1 MQESAP
7 LVVLL
12 MGPTA
17 TGKTDAALG
26 IADRADVALVS
37 VDSAMVYRRMDI
49 GTAKPSP
56 EVLRRHPHALV
67 DVADPAQ
74 SYSVAQFVAAADAAV
89 RAALRAGRTPLLV
102 GGSMLYFRAFR
113 DGINAM
119 PSADPALR
127 ERIGRRAA
135 SAGWPALHRQL
146 QCEDP
151 AAAARIDP
159 RNGARIQRALE
170 VLALSGRSITDF
182 WAEATTPAS
191 ERLGCEL
198 LQVAIVPADRA
209 LLHRRIGARLDAML
223 RRGLVE
229 EVRRLRDDPRLNAE
243 LPSMR
248 SVGYA
253 QVWRHLAGDYGHAEM
268 VQRIAAATRQ
278 VAKRQ
283 LSWLGRWPA
292 TRLADA
298 DSAASHVLQ
307 KLDRNP

>member
-1 MQESAP
+1 MPKPAP
-7 LVVLL
+7 VAVLL

-17 TGKTDAALG
+17 AGKTDAALR
-26 IADRADVALVS
+26 IAERADVALVS
-37 VDSAMVYRRMDI
+37 VDSAMVYRRLDI

-56 EVLRRHPHALV
+56 AVLRRHPHALI

-74 SYSVAQFVAAADAAV
+74 PYSVAQFVAGADAAV
-89 RAALRAGRTPLLV
+89 RAALDAGRTPLLV

-119 PSADPALR
+119 PGADPALR
-127 ERIGRRAA
+127 ERIRQRAA
-135 SAGWPALHRQL
+135 AVGWPALHRQL
-146 QCEDP
+146 ERQDP
-151 AAAARIDP
+151 AAAALMDAH
-159 RNGARIQRALE
+159 NGARIQRALE

-182 WAEATTPAS
+182 WAEAAAPAS
-191 ERLGCEL
+191 ARLGCEL
-198 LQVAIVPADRA
+198 MQVAIVPEQRA
-209 LLHRRIGARLDAML
+209 ELHRRIGERLDAML
-223 RRGLVE
+223 RHGLVE
-229 EVRRLRDDPRLNAE
+229 EVRSLREDPRLSAD

-278 VAKRQ
+278 AAKRQ
-283 LSWLGRWPA
+283 LSWLRRWPA

-298 DSAASHVLQ
+298 DSAVCRVLQ
-307 KLDRNP
+307 TLDRNP

>member
-1 MQESAP
+1 
-7 LVVLL
+7 

-17 TGKTDAALG
+17 TGKTDAALR
-26 IADRADVALVS
+26 IAEQADVALVS

-49 GTAKPSP
+49 GTAKPSSA
-56 EVLRRHPHALV
+56 VLRRHPHALV
-67 DVADPAQ
+67 DVVDPAQ
-74 SYSVAQFVAAADAAV
+74 SYSVAQFVADADAAV
-89 RAALRAGRTPLLV
+89 RAALDAGRTPLLV

-119 PSADPALR
+119 PSSDPALR
-127 ERIGRRAA
+127 ERIDRRAA
-135 SAGWPALHRQL
+135 AAGWPALHRELERQ
-146 QCEDP
+146 DP

-182 WAEATTPAS
+182 WAEAATPTTA
-191 ERLGCEL
+191 RLGCEL
-198 LQVAIVPADRA
+198 LQVAIVPEDRA
-209 LLHRRIGARLDAML
+209 ALHRRIGARLDAML

-229 EVRRLRDDPRLNAE
+229 EVRALRDDPQLSAD

-268 VQRIAAATRQ
+268 VERIAAATRQ
-278 VAKRQ
+278 AAKRQ
-283 LSWLGRWPA
+283 LAWLRRWPA

-298 DSAASHVLQ
+298 DSAACRVLQ
-307 KLDRNP
+307 TIDRNP